1 MCQKGIGKEDKGWM
15 PTKSQTLTRR
25 PLWIITSYENNQM
38 DALTIDPHLDE
49 SFLALFSY
57 EEEAEA
63 FLCLLG
69 DDEKK
74 KGWQR
79 EQTTAEELVS
89 VLLGPCAN
97 VKGVALDPLPLELSR
112 EMLPMVS
119 MSRDLFLQY
128 LLEERRRVARELA
141 SSAS

>member
-1 MCQKGIGKEDKGWM
+1 M
-15 PTKSQTLTRR
+15 PNTSCTLTRR
-25 PLWIITSYENNQM
+25 PLWIITSYENNRM
-38 DALTIDPHLDE
+38 DALTLSPDPDGR
-49 SFLALFSY
+49 FLAIFSY

-79 EQTTAEELVS
+79 EQTTAEGLVS

-128 LLEERRRVARELA
+128 LLEERRGAAGELA